1 MGQNGIISHE
11 ELLRQ
16 PVSFEAMLPY
26 PLAPTD
32 LDGLIEVSG
41 IGYILIEVKRG
52 HTQMPRGQQIALE
65 SMVMDFHK
73 AGKRAVLIL
82 LRHEQSDPTEMIFAA
97 MLPVTGI
104 YDGKGW
110 REPRSKCMAHEFV
123 KQTIAMWKR
132 H

>member
-1 MGQNGIISHE
+1 MGYDGLINHD
-11 ELLRQ
+11 ELIKQ
-16 PVSFEAMLPY
+16 PIDYASLLPY

-32 LDGLIEVSG
+32 IDGLVEVAD
-41 IGYILIEVKRG
+41 IGYILIEIKRG
-52 HTQMPRGQQIALE
+52 HTQMPQGQQKALE
-65 SMVMDFHK
+65 SMVKDFHK

-82 LRHEQSDPTEMIFAA
+82 LRHELYDPTQVIFAA
-97 MLPVTGI
+97 MLPVTAI

-132 H
+132 R